1 LVDINTTEYG
11 KNTRKL
17 IHLLK
22 EKNIPLILTSA
33 KTRLEQN
40 KIRKDLGLSDPYIA
54 ENGGAVVIPKGYFSD
69 SSLRD
74 IEYPLREA
82 EEIENEGAYTNDEKR
97 RNLDDPEQS
106 TTIHDSRTHTT
117 KKTSKVIVM
126 ELGES
131 ADSIRTKLSYI
142 RKKYDINFKGVA
154 DFSIEELSNLVS
166 ISKEQAKRMA
176 KRNYGETI
184 LQIQRKDSS
193 RFFKYVKAEGMKV
206 IYGGRF
212 FDVTIGTDKGLA
224 VGLLKRLFNN
234 KLHNDV
240 TFLGMGDSTN
250 DVPMLNLMDVPILV
264 QRPNGSWLN
273 NEEMKMKTGSNSVGI
288 DFARIIKVEGIGP
301 NGWENA
307 INKIILESN

>member
-1 LVDINTTEYG
+1 M
-11 KNTRKL
+11 NTRKL
-17 IHLLK
+17 IDLLK
-22 EKNIPLILTSA
+22 EKNIPLIFTSA

-40 KIRKDLGLSDPYIA
+40 MVRKDLGLSDPYIA

-69 SSLRD
+69 SALRD
-74 IEYPLREA
+74 IEYSR
-82 EEIENEGAYTNDEKR
+82 EIEEMKNEGAYTNDEKR

-240 TFLGMGDSTN
+240 TFFGIGDSAN

-264 QRPNGSWLN
+264 QRPNSSWLN
-273 NEEMKMKTGSNSVGI
+273 NEEMKMKTGSDSVGI
-288 DFARIIKVEGIGP
+288 DFARIIKVVGVGP

-307 INKIILESN
+307 INKIILESK

>member
-1 LVDINTTEYG
+1 
-11 KNTRKL
+11 
-17 IHLLK
+17 
-22 EKNIPLILTSA
+22 
-33 KTRLEQN
+33 LEQN
-40 KIRKDLGLSDPYIA
+40 KIRKDLGLSDPYIV
-54 ENGGAVVIPKGYFSD
+54 ENGGAVVIPQGYFSD

-74 IEYPLREA
+74 IEYPLREM
-82 EEIENEGAYTNDEKR
+82 EEVENEGAYPNDEKR
-97 RNLDDPEQS
+97 RNLDDSEHS
-106 TTIHDSRTHTT
+106 ATIHDSRSQTT

-131 ADSIRTKLSYI
+131 ADSIRAKLSYI

-176 KRNYGETI
+176 QRNYGETI
-184 LQIQRKDSS
+184 LQIQRNDLS

-224 VGLLKRLFNN
+224 VGHLKRLFNN
-234 KLHNDV
+234 KFHNDV
-240 TFLGMGDSTN
+240 TFFGIGDSTN
-250 DVPMLNLMDVPILV
+250 DVPMLNQMDVPMLV

-273 NEEMKMKTGSNSVGI
+273 NEEMKMKTGSDSVGI
-288 DFARIIKVEGIGP
+288 DIARIIKVEGIGP

-307 INKIILESN
+307 VSKIIL

>member
-1 LVDINTTEYG
+1 LVDINTAKYG

-17 IHLLK
+17 IDLLE

-33 KTRLEQN
+33 KTRKEQN
-40 KIRKDLGLSDPYIA
+40 MVRKDLGLSDPYVA
-54 ENGGAVVIPKGYFSD
+54 ENGGAVIIPKGYFSD
-69 SSLRD
+69 SALRD
-74 IEYPLREA
+74 IEYSQREI
-82 EEIENEGAYTNDEKR
+82 EEMENEGAYTNDEKR
-97 RNLDDPEQS
+97 RYLDDSEQS
-106 TTIHDSRTHTT
+106 TTIHDRRTRTT

-176 KRNYGETI
+176 KRDYGETI
-184 LQIQRKDSS
+184 LQIQRNDIS
-193 RFFKYVKAEGMKV
+193 RFLKYVKAEGMKV

-240 TFLGMGDSTN
+240 TFFGIGDSPN

-264 QRPNGSWLN
+264 QRPNSSWLN
-273 NEEMKMKTGSNSVGI
+273 NEEMKIKNGSDSIGI
-288 DFARIIKVEGIGP
+288 DFARIIKVEGVGP

>member
-1 LVDINTTEYG
+1 MVDINTAEYG

>member
-1 LVDINTTEYG
+1 LE
-11 KNTRKL
+11 
-17 IHLLK
+17 

-33 KTRLEQN
+33 KTRKEQN
-40 KIRKDLGLSDPYIA
+40 MVRKDLGLSDPYVA
-54 ENGGAVVIPKGYFSD
+54 ENGGAVIIPKGYFSD
-69 SSLRD
+69 SALRD
-74 IEYPLREA
+74 IEYSQIEI
-82 EEIENEGAYTNDEKR
+82 EEMENEGAYTNDEKR
-97 RNLDDPEQS
+97 RNLDDSEQS
-106 TTIHDSRTHTT
+106 TTIHDRRTRTT

-176 KRNYGETI
+176 KRDYGETI
-184 LQIQRKDSS
+184 LQIQRNDIS
-193 RFFKYVKAEGMKV
+193 RFLKYVKAEGMKV

-224 VGLLKRLFNN
+224 VGLLKRLFNH

-240 TFLGMGDSTN
+240 TFFGIGDSTN

-264 QRPNGSWLN
+264 QRPNSSWLN
-273 NEEMKMKTGSNSVGI
+273 NEEMKMKTGSDRVGI
-288 DFARIIKVEGIGP
+288 DFARIIKVEGVGP

>member
-1 LVDINTTEYG
+1 LVDINTAKYG

-17 IHLLK
+17 IDLLE

-33 KTRLEQN
+33 KTRKEQN
-40 KIRKDLGLSDPYIA
+40 MVRKDLGLSDPYVA
-54 ENGGAVVIPKGYFSD
+54 ENGGAVIIPKGYFSD
-69 SSLRD
+69 SALRD
-74 IEYPLREA
+74 IEYSQREI
-82 EEIENEGAYTNDEKR
+82 EEMENEGAYTNDEKR
-97 RNLDDPEQS
+97 RYLDDSEQS
-106 TTIHDSRTHTT
+106 TTIHDRRTRTT

-166 ISKEQAKRMA
+166 ISKEQSKRMA
-176 KRNYGETI
+176 KRDYGETI
-184 LQIQRKDSS
+184 LQIQRNDIS

-240 TFLGMGDSTN
+240 TFFGIGDSTN

-264 QRPNGSWLN
+264 QRPNSSWLN
-273 NEEMKMKTGSNSVGI
+273 NEEIKMKTESDSVGI
-288 DFARIIKVEGIGP
+288 DFARIIKVEGVGP

>member
-1 LVDINTTEYG
+1 LVDINTAEYG

-69 SSLRD
+69 SALRD

-142 RKKYDINFKGVA
+142 RKKYEINFKGVA

-234 KLHNDV
+234 KIHNDV
-240 TFLGMGDSTN
+240 TFLGIGDSTN

-288 DFARIIKVEGIGP
+288 NFARIIKVEGIGP

>member
-1 LVDINTTEYG
+1 LVDNNTAEYG

-17 IHLLK
+17 IDLLK

-40 KIRKDLGLSDPYIA
+40 KIRKDLGLSDPYIV
-54 ENGGAVVIPKGYFSD
+54 ENGGAVVIPQDYFSD
-69 SSLRD
+69 PYLRD
-74 IEYPLREA
+74 IEYSLREM
-82 EEIENEGAYTNDEKR
+82 EEVENEGSYTNDEKR
-97 RNLDDPEQS
+97 RNLDDSEQS
-106 TTIHDSRTHTT
+106 ATIHDSRTQTT

-131 ADSIRTKLSYI
+131 ADSIRAKLSYI

-154 DFSIEELSNLVS
+154 DFTIEELSNFVS

-176 KRNYGETI
+176 QRNYGETI
-184 LQIQRKDSS
+184 LQIQRKDFS
-193 RFFKYVKAEGMKV
+193 RFFKYLNAEGMKV

-234 KLHNDV
+234 KFHNDV
-240 TFLGMGDSTN
+240 TFFGIGDSTN
-250 DVPMLNLMDVPILV
+250 DVPMLNLMDVPMLV

-273 NEEMKMKTGSNSVGI
+273 NEEMKMKTGSDSIGI
-288 DFARIIKVEGIGP
+288 DIARIIKVEGIGP

-307 INKIILESN
+307 VNNIIS

>member
-1 LVDINTTEYG
+1 M
-11 KNTRKL
+11 
-17 IHLLK
+17 
-22 EKNIPLILTSA
+22 
-33 KTRLEQN
+33 
-40 KIRKDLGLSDPYIA
+40 
-54 ENGGAVVIPKGYFSD
+54 
-69 SSLRD
+69 
-74 IEYPLREA
+74 
-82 EEIENEGAYTNDEKR
+82 EEVENEGAYTNDEKR
-97 RNLDDPEQS
+97 RNLVDSEQS
-106 TTIHDSRTHTT
+106 STIRDSMTHTT
-117 KKTSKVIVM
+117 KKTSKVMVM

-131 ADSIRTKLSYI
+131 ADSIRAKLSNI
-142 RKKYDINFKGVA
+142 RKKYDINFKGVE

-184 LQIQRKDSS
+184 LQIQRKDFS

-240 TFLGMGDSTN
+240 TFFGIGDSTN

-264 QRPNGSWLN
+264 QQPNSSWLN
-273 NEEMKMKTGSNSVGI
+273 NEEMKMKTGSDNVGI
-288 DFARIIKVEGIGP
+288 DFARIIKVEGVGP

>member
-1 LVDINTTEYG
+1 MVDINTAEYG
-11 KNTRKL
+11 KNTRRL
-17 IHLLK
+17 IDLLQ

-40 KIRKDLGLSDPYIA
+40 MVRKDLGLTDPYII

-69 SSLRD
+69 SALRD
-74 IEYPLREA
+74 IEYPLREM
-82 EEIENEGAYTNDEKR
+82 EEVENEGAYTNDEES
-97 RNLDDPEQS
+97 RNLADSEQTS
-106 TTIHDSRTHTT
+106 TIHDNRTRTT
-117 KKTSKVIVM
+117 KKTSKVMVM

-131 ADSIRTKLSYI
+131 ADSIRAKLSYI
-142 RKKYDINFKGVA
+142 RKKYDINFKGVE

-176 KRNYGETI
+176 QRNYGETI
-184 LQIQRKDSS
+184 LQIQRNDIS

-240 TFLGMGDSTN
+240 TFFGIGDSAN
-250 DVPMLNLMDVPILV
+250 DVPMLNLLDVPILV
-264 QRPNGSWLN
+264 QRPNSSWLN
-273 NEEMKMKTGSNSVGI
+273 NEEMKMKTGSDSVGI
-288 DFARIIKVEGIGP
+288 DFARIIKVEGVGP

>member
-1 LVDINTTEYG
+1 LVDINTAEYG

-69 SSLRD
+69 SALRD

-176 KRNYGETI
+176 KRNYSETI

-234 KLHNDV
+234 KIHNDV
-240 TFLGMGDSTN
+240 TFLGIGDSTN

-288 DFARIIKVEGIGP
+288 NFARIIKVEGIGP

>member
-1 LVDINTTEYG
+1 
-11 KNTRKL
+11 
-17 IHLLK
+17 
-22 EKNIPLILTSA
+22 
-33 KTRLEQN
+33 
-40 KIRKDLGLSDPYIA
+40 
-54 ENGGAVVIPKGYFSD
+54 
-69 SSLRD
+69 
-74 IEYPLREA
+74 
-82 EEIENEGAYTNDEKR
+82 IENEGAYTNDEKR